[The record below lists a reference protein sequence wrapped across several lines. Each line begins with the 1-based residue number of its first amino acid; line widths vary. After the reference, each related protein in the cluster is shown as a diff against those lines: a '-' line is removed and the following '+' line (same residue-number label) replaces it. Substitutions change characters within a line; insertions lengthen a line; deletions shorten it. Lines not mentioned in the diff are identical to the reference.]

1 MDEFTVEG
9 GSEEGPC
16 VMNVFKQNQ
25 NQIYI
30 GVTIAA
36 IVLAAILA
44 VNYGVNRKAEEE
56 ESTRTVTTIEEK
68 EKRDKVLISTN
79 TAVIKDGLSNMG
91 VLITQEYYFTQVE
104 TYSKEKNIFIVIPT
118 RSGFTYSYDGNVVA
132 GVDFGGISVKTDE
145 DRKVITVDLPPSEIQ
160 SVNIDRDTFKI
171 YSEKESLWNPLKLE
185 DYNISLVDFEDS
197 AKAKALENGILERS
211 DAQAQKLVREFIGSF
226 PNASGYTV
234 VFE

>member
-1 MDEFTVEG
+1 
-9 GSEEGPC
+9 
-16 VMNVFKQNQ
+16 MNVFKQNQ
-25 NQIYI
+25 NRIYI

-104 TYSKEKNIFIVIPT
+104 TYTKEKNIFLIIPSS
-118 RSGFTYSYDGNVVA
+118 SGFMYSYDGAVLA
-132 GVDFGGISVKTDE
+132 GVDFEKIGVQTDE
-145 DRKVITVDLPPSEIQ
+145 DRKVVTVDLPPSEIQ
-160 SVNIDRDTFKI
+160 AVTIDRDTFKI
-171 YSEKESLWNPLKLE
+171 YSEKESIWNPLKLE
-185 DYNISLVDFEDS
+185 DYNISLAEFEDA
-197 AKAKALENGILERS
+197 AKEKALGSGILERS
-211 DAQAQKLVREFIGSF
+211 DQQAQKLVSEFIVSL
-226 PNASGYTV
+226 PATNGYTV
-234 VFE
+234 EFK